1 VKESAGCFK
10 RCAAGLTDPLYEQT
24 SGSVRLT
31 LSGEPLHRELD
42 ARLPD
47 ETRAI
52 VSALREAERLSTG
65 ELAEV
70 AGIARPTMIRY
81 LQRLKMP
88 TFWTGWASLLAIR
101 VLTGAYADSPVT
113 RCLQGCDARLR
124 RARVVDK
131 GWIRA
136 GDAVTKSRAVR
147 SPPSRE

>member
-47 ETRAI
+47 EARAI

-70 AGIARPTMIRY
+70 AGVARPTMIRY
-81 LQRLKMP
+81 LQRLKDADIVDWVGKTARDP
-88 TFWTGWASLLAIR
+88 R
-101 VLTGAYADSPVT
+101 AYW
-113 RCLQGCDARLR
+113 RLR
-124 RARVVDK
+124 
-131 GWIRA
+131 G
-136 GDAVTKSRAVR
+136 
-147 SPPSRE
+147 